1 MSNSIGKFSVQ
12 IPNIKTIQLF
22 LTGFMVIIHTIM
34 LFPYELYMLIIGL
47 MMIAWMITISDGNK
61 FRVNKNLKRYF
72 LWYGLFTALVISSLL
87 YTVNTINPDYV
98 IKRVLVIFVLGA
110 FTATYLSTEED
121 FNILADGIISGEVV
135 LIIATWIIEGANWG
149 YGRIGLYTV
158 GSAVALSGLLLVGYI
173 CTVWKIMGKKNHK
186 YIYISLA
193 ISFVSVIMLSGS
205 RRALIISLLIPVLF
219 ILIDSTIRKSKKI
232 IFLLEIIAFLLIVLY
247 LAFYNDTLYSII
259 GIRLESMMQAFFG
272 NAADFT
278 DASMIE
284 RTDMKEYAYY
294 LFLNRPI
301 LGYGVHGFAFMFN
314 NYYGKLL
321 YSHNGFTEILS
332 CYGIV
337 GFVVFYR
344 EFFKIMLHIR
354 KCMSRGTFLQK
365 ILCLYVILTLML
377 EPVSISFICA
387 QVIIMVI
394 AASNLIMKG
403 EDTWRN
409 LNHS

>member
-1 MSNSIGKFSVQ
+1 
-12 IPNIKTIQLF
+12 
-22 LTGFMVIIHTIM
+22 
-34 LFPYELYMLIIGL
+34 
-47 MMIAWMITISDGNK
+47 
-61 FRVNKNLKRYF
+61 
-72 LWYGLFTALVISSLL
+72 
-87 YTVNTINPDYV
+87 
-98 IKRVLVIFVLGA
+98 
-110 FTATYLSTEED
+110 
-121 FNILADGIISGEVV
+121 
-135 LIIATWIIEGANWG
+135 
-149 YGRIGLYTV
+149 
-158 GSAVALSGLLLVGYI
+158 
-173 CTVWKIMGKKNHK
+173 
-186 YIYISLA
+186 
-193 ISFVSVIMLSGS
+193 
-205 RRALIISLLIPVLF
+205 
-219 ILIDSTIRKSKKI
+219 
-232 IFLLEIIAFLLIVLY
+232 
-247 LAFYNDTLYSII
+247 
-259 GIRLESMMQAFFG
+259 MQAFFG